1 MPSAAALDGPLAL
14 LLGPLSGAGV
24 AVHFLGVV
32 GNPYRFTVKP
42 MALLLPDAVATATF
56 TAPYLAFGGTL
67 HLICASL

>member
-1 MPSAAALDGPLAL
+1 MTGRSVRVGAVPERVAGHSL
-14 LLGPLSGAGV
+14 LVWAG
-24 AVHFLGVV
+24 